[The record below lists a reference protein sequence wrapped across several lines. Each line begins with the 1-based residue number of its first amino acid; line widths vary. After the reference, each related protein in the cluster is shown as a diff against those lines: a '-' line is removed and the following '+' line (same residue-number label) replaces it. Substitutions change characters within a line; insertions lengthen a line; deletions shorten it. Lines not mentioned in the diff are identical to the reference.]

1 MLIRQLKKC
10 KNRAEKKIDCIQ
22 AFEILRFHLK
32 HIAENGYYLK
42 QDQPLVVN
50 KTQNGMISCRTFS
63 KTLRT
68 RSN

>member
-42 QDQPLVVN
+42 QD
-50 KTQNGMISCRTFS
+50 
-63 KTLRT
+63 
-68 RSN
+68 